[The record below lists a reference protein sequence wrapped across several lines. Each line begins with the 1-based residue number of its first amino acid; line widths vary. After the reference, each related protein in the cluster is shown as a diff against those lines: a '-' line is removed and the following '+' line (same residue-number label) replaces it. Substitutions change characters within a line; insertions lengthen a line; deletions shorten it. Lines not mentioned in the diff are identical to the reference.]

1 MRKVTQTITRAF
13 LNREKATLSNT
24 YTDGNTLYLHNNA
37 IARHNSDGTLS
48 ISMAGWPTPTTRER
62 LNALPNVSVTQKNFT
77 QYLNGR
83 EWNDNDRMTNI
94 KEWDEQTKTI
104 NESKHNFL
112 FRIN

>member
-24 YTDGNTLYLHNNA
+24 YTDGHTLYLHNNA

-83 EWNDNDRMTNI
+83 EWNGDWTNPE
-94 KEWDEQTKTI
+94 EWNEQTRII
-104 NESKHNFL
+104 NESKENFL
-112 FRIN
+112 L